1 VCEFPFGFICKNIRR
16 KDKIEKL
23 VFHTTL
29 IFLIKGKSFRITVI
43 QIKTASF
50 TNRKEGSLGPAE
62 LSVLSSWY
70 DWLETNLSIH
80 LDLIVYLRSFL

>member
-1 VCEFPFGFICKNIRR
+1 MQKSIFVRR
-16 KDKIEKL
+16 KDKTEKL

-29 IFLIKGKSFRITVI
+29 IFFIIKRKSFRVKVI
-43 QIKTASF
+43 HIKTAF

-80 LDLIVYLRSFL
+80 LDLIVYLRSL